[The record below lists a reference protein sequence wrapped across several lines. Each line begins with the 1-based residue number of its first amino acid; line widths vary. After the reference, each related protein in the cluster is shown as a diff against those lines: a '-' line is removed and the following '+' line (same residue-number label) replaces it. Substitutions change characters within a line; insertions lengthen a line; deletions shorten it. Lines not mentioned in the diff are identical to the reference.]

1 MRTSLDTCCR
11 LLLALLLAG
20 IPPVAG
26 AAHSPA
32 LIKRVMVAHNGSRTE
47 VKIVLSRPVT
57 PRMSTAVRPERVLL
71 DFPDTASS
79 PHQRRIA
86 VLLNGVD
93 DVRYGLHQPRP
104 PVTRVVVDLLRA
116 GQYQMAAAGSEIT
129 LTITSPPRQA
139 GGTPAVTSPES
150 RREPPPAPAAPKPVI
165 NAAPAPPAVA
175 ATTPAPAP
183 PATSGQAASP
193 PSNSDIRRM
202 FHVKY
207 VADGAVYV
215 DGGRVDGLAA
225 GVELVIQH
233 NAATSPT
240 GAQSA
245 SPASPAQASIAAQL
259 KVISV
264 AQNSAVCEVSSSA
277 REVKPGDV
285 AYLTSA
291 GADALVQQH
300 ALSSTRAYPQVITF
314 TQGDPMDEEVRDE
327 VPRPPLPEINRAR
340 LMIGFDYG
348 GIRSRGTVA
357 ATSSQYGLM
366 LRTDVTRIGGSYWG
380 LHGYWRG
387 ELDNAAAAAQPT
399 MQDMINRTYT
409 IGLTYDN
416 PHSRFVAGVGR
427 LYLPWATSLDV
438 IDGGYGGI
446 RLGKHVTTGLFA
458 GTSPDPTSWSY
469 NPERRIAGN
478 FINFQDGSYDA
489 LHFSS
494 TVGVGVSTLLW
505 QIDRPFVYLENGVSY
520 KRFLSVYQ
528 EAQADRPRGTPAT
541 PSPGAG
547 LSRSYVTV
555 RLQPIPRLSLDF
567 NHNYFREVPT
577 YNLGLVGTGLLDK
590 VLFQGFSA
598 GARVETVKKI
608 FVYTELGRSSR
619 SGDSSSSLN
628 QMYGITFAR
637 LWNTGLTADLH
648 YARFNSPFA
657 QGNYRAISLS
667 RNFGENLQ
675 AQVQVGRQ
683 AFVSPF
689 STDNGSKFLNASLET
704 QLGTH
709 YFFAGGYNLQR
720 GLVQNYDQWYFTLGY
735 RFDNRAR
742 MK

>member
-1 MRTSLDTCCR
+1 MAA
-11 LLLALLLAG
+11 ALLLAG
-20 IPPVAG
+20 VPS
-26 AAHSPA
+26 AASTAHPPA
-32 LIKRVMVAHNGSRTE
+32 LIKRVVVAHNGSRTE

-86 VLLNGVD
+86 VLVNGVD
-93 DVRYGLHQPRP
+93 DVRYGLHRPRP
-104 PVTRVVVDLLRA
+104 PVTRVVVDLLQA
-116 GQYQMAAAGSEIT
+116 GQYQVATSGSEIT
-129 LTITSPPRQA
+129 LIITPPRQQA
-139 GGTPAVTSPES
+139 GGTHSVTSPV
-150 RREPPPAPAAPKPVI
+150 PLQQAPATPAATPAPVI
-165 NAAPAPPAVA
+165 NATPATPSAAPISSAPLAPATAQQSAPPA
-175 ATTPAPAP
+175 
-183 PATSGQAASP
+183 SS
-193 PSNSDIRRM
+193 SDIRRL
-202 FHVKY
+202 FHIKY

-215 DGGRVDGLAA
+215 DGGRADGLAA
-225 GVELVIQH
+225 GVELIIQD
-233 NAATSPT
+233 NAATGST
-240 GAQSA
+240 GPRSA
-245 SPASPAQASIAAQL
+245 AAGAPAQPAITAHL

-264 AQNSAVCEVSSSA
+264 AQNSAVCEVSSST
-277 REVKPGDV
+277 RQVRPGDV
-285 AYLTSA
+285 AYLASA
-291 GADALVQQH
+291 DADALVQQR
-300 ALSSTRAYPQVITF
+300 ALSSTREYPQVITF
-314 TQGDPMDEEVRDE
+314 TLGDPMDEEVRDE
-327 VPRPPLPEINRAR
+327 VPRPPSPEVNRAR
-340 LMIGFDYG
+340 LMLGFDYG
-348 GIRSRGTVA
+348 GISSRGTSA
-357 ATSSQYGLM
+357 ASSSQYGMM
-366 LRTDVTRIGGSYWG
+366 LRTDVSRIGGSYWG

-446 RLGKHVTTGLFA
+446 HLGKHVTTGLFA

-478 FINFQDGSYDA
+478 FLNVEGGSYDL

-494 TVGVGVSTLLW
+494 TVGLGVSTLLW
-505 QIDRPFVYLENGVSY
+505 QIDRPFVYLENGISY

-528 EAQADRPRGTPAT
+528 EIQADRPGSTPAV
-541 PSPGAG
+541 PSPGPG
-547 LSRSYVTV
+547 VSRSYVTV
-555 RLQPIPRLSLDF
+555 RLQPIQRLSLDF

-608 FVYTELGRSSR
+608 FLYTELGRSSR

-628 QMYGITFAR
+628 QMYGITFAK

-667 RNFGENLQ
+667 RNFGESFQ

-683 AFVSPF
+683 AFISPF
-689 STDNGSKFLNASLET
+689 STDNGSKFLNANLET

-709 YFFAGGYNLQR
+709 YFFAGGYNLER
-720 GLVQNYDQWYFTLGY
+720 GLVQNYNQWYFTLGY
-735 RFDNRAR
+735 RFDNRA
-742 MK
+742 KVK

>member
-1 MRTSLDTCCR
+1 MAA
-11 LLLALLLAG
+11 ALLLAG
-20 IPPVAG
+20 VPS
-26 AAHSPA
+26 AASTAHPPA
-32 LIKRVMVAHNGSRTE
+32 LIKRVVVAHNGSRTE

-86 VLLNGVD
+86 VLVNGVD
-93 DVRYGLHQPRP
+93 DVRYGLHRPRP
-104 PVTRVVVDLLRA
+104 PVTRVVVDLLQA
-116 GQYQMAAAGSEIT
+116 GQYQVATSGSEIT
-129 LTITSPPRQA
+129 LIITPPRQQA
-139 GGTPAVTSPES
+139 GGTHSVTSPV
-150 RREPPPAPAAPKPVI
+150 PLQQAPATPAATPAPVI
-165 NAAPAPPAVA
+165 NATPATPSAAPISSAPLAPATAQQSAPPA
-175 ATTPAPAP
+175 
-183 PATSGQAASP
+183 SS
-193 PSNSDIRRM
+193 SDIRRL
-202 FHVKY
+202 FHIKY

-215 DGGRVDGLAA
+215 DGGRADGLAA
-225 GVELVIQH
+225 GVELIIQD
-233 NAATSPT
+233 NAATGST
-240 GAQSA
+240 GPRSA
-245 SPASPAQASIAAQL
+245 AAGAPAQPAITAHL

-264 AQNSAVCEVSSSA
+264 AQNSAVCEVSSST
-277 REVKPGDV
+277 RQVRPGDV
-285 AYLTSA
+285 AYLASA
-291 GADALVQQH
+291 DADALVQQR
-300 ALSSTRAYPQVITF
+300 ALSSTREYPQVITF
-314 TQGDPMDEEVRDE
+314 TLGDPMDEEVRDE
-327 VPRPPLPEINRAR
+327 VPRPPSPEVNRAR
-340 LMIGFDYG
+340 LMLGFDYG
-348 GIRSRGTVA
+348 GISSRGTS
-357 ATSSQYGLM
+357 ATSSSQYGMM
-366 LRTDVTRIGGSYWG
+366 LRTDVSRIGGSYWG

-446 RLGKHVTTGLFA
+446 HLGKHVTTGLFA

-478 FINFQDGSYDA
+478 FLNVEGGSYDL

-494 TVGVGVSTLLW
+494 TVGLGVSTLLW
-505 QIDRPFVYLENGVSY
+505 QIDRPFVYLENGISY
-520 KRFLSVYQ
+520 KRLLSVYQ
-528 EAQADRPRGTPAT
+528 EIQADRPGSTPAV
-541 PSPGAG
+541 PSPGPG
-547 LSRSYVTV
+547 VSRSYVTV
-555 RLQPIPRLSLDF
+555 RLQPIQRLSLDF

-628 QMYGITFAR
+628 QMYGITFAK

-667 RNFGENLQ
+667 RNFGESFQ

-683 AFVSPF
+683 AFISPF
-689 STDNGSKFLNASLET
+689 STDNGSKFLNANLET

-709 YFFAGGYNLQR
+709 YFFAGGYNLER
-720 GLVQNYDQWYFTLGY
+720 GLVQNYNQWYFTLGY
-735 RFDNRAR
+735 RFDNRA
-742 MK
+742 KVK